1 MADVGKCFQLN
12 KKFKLEM
19 YISNKTVPKTLKLL
33 NTFFLKLEI
42 CSVSLREQRMSS
54 KM

>member
-33 NTFFLKLEI
+33 NTFFLNQKSAVL
-42 CSVSLREQRMSS
+42 VSES
-54 KM
+54 KE

>member
-19 YISNKTVPKTLKLL
+19 YINNKIVPKTLKLL
-33 NTFFLKLEI
+33 NTLFFRIRNLQ
-42 CSVSLREQRMSS
+42 CQSQRA
-54 KM
+54 KNEL